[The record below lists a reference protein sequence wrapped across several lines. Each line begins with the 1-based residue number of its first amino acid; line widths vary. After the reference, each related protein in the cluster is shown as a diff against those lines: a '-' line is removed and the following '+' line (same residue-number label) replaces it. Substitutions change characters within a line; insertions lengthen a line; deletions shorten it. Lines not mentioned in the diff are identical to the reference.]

1 MAKKRLDI
9 HIDFERGGLLPCPT
23 CGTLCKA
30 YDTTEDSWRHLNF
43 FQHSALLHARV
54 PRVDCDKCHAIR
66 KAAVPWART
75 GSGFTLLFE
84 ALVMALCQEMP
95 VLAVADLIGEHDTRI
110 WRVLHHYVK
119 DAVAARDLSD
129 VKGSS
134 LFHVGSPK
142 GNFPA
147 MRYAM
152 AMRFLSDRYPR
163 ARAFAAWI
171 KLLNPSRPV
180 VILVENQVRTPSQ

>member
-1 MAKKRLDI
+1 M
-9 HIDFERGGLLPCPT
+9 
-23 CGTLCKA
+23 
-30 YDTTEDSWRHLNF
+30 TTQEL
-43 FQHSALLHARV
+43 
-54 PRVDCDKCHAIR
+54 
-66 KAAVPWART
+66 
-75 GSGFTLLFE
+75 SG
-84 ALVMALCQEMP
+84 
-95 VLAVADLIGEHDTRI
+95 TRI
-110 WRVLHHYVK
+110 TNQDHLFRIGVVI
-119 DAVAARDLSD
+119 
-129 VKGSS
+129 GSS